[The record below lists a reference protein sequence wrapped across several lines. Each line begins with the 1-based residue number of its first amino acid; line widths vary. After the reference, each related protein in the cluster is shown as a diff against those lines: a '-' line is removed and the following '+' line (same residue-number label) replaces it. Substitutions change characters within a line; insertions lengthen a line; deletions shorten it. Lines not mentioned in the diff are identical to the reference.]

1 MAAAPVPSNIY
12 ARLSRAILFL
22 FSVCFANLIS
32 LGYFD
37 AYDLYD
43 YAQYGVTH
51 NSTIAEALSQE
62 DLAKL
67 RVLAA
72 ESQFAI
78 NGNTSSP
85 GSIIGGRTLATRIME
100 ALNANVN
107 TYGAYNKLSL
117 NFGSFE
123 PMISFFALVG
133 LPSNNPSNEQFYGL
147 PELGS
152 SMVIELFTLIVDDN
166 STDVYPDSSD
176 LFVRFL
182 YMNGTGDDAQLVQYP
197 LFGADPDNMYMSF
210 DDFNT
215 AMIEIMMLSI
225 EDWCQECGSYSVFC
239 PAFDDSTTTGG
250 SDVSS
255 SSRHGL
261 SPALA
266 GVIGALVT
274 LVMLALLIG
283 LAMLVLG
290 LRFFR
295 VKNKR
300 RSELAGFKG
309 AEKLASDQ
317 DLTVPKG
324 GAGAVII
331 ESGPAPGRGHERVGS
346 WELRDSG
353 KAEEAQLPIDRM
365 TTPAPRR
372 PSFEDDDLNVNPYSI
387 PVKPKDQ
394 L

>member
-1 MAAAPVPSNIY
+1 
-12 ARLSRAILFL
+12 
-22 FSVCFANLIS
+22 
-32 LGYFD
+32 
-37 AYDLYD
+37 
-43 YAQYGVTH
+43 VTH
-51 NSTIAEALSQE
+51 NSTIAEAVSEE

-67 RVLAA
+67 RVLADT
-72 ESQFAI
+72 SQFAI
-78 NGNTSSP
+78 NGNTSTP
-85 GSIIGGRTLATRIME
+85 GSIIGGRTLATRILE
-100 ALNANVN
+100 ALNANIN
-107 TYGAYNKLSL
+107 TEGAYNKLTL

-123 PMISFFALVG
+123 PMMSFFALAG
-133 LPSNNPSNEQFYGL
+133 LTSSSEQFYAI
-147 PELGS
+147 PELGA
-152 SMVIELFTLIVDDN
+152 SMVIELFTLIVDGN
-166 STDVYPDSSD
+166 STGLYPSDSSD

-182 YMNGTGDDAQLVQYP
+182 YTSGTGEDAQLIQYP
-197 LFGADPDNMYMSF
+197 LFGADPDNLYVSF
-210 DDFNT
+210 DNFVAGMAPIAT
-215 AMIEIMMLSI
+215 LSI
-225 EDWCQECGSYSVFC
+225 EDWCQECGSFSVFC
-239 PAFDDSTTTGG
+239 PAFDDSTTTG
-250 SDVSS
+250 SDIVS

-274 LVMLALLIG
+274 LVVLALLIG

-324 GAGAVII
+324 GAGAVIT
-331 ESGPAPGRGHERVGS
+331 EGPVPGRGHERVGS

-353 KAEEAQLPIDRM
+353 KVEEAQLPIDRV
-365 TTPAPRR
+365 TSPAPRR